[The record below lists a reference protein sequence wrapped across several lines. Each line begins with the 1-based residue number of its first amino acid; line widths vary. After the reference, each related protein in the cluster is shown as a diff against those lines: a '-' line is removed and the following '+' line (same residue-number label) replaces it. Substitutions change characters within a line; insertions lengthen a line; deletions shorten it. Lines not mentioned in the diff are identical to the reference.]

1 MEVLGEQ
8 YVSLDLDI
16 KKLPSINDGYYEV
29 VGNRLICQYSDKIF
43 LELAIKVT
51 KEYFVIDVLTDYY
64 IEQRSKTRF
73 CDLLLNEIINQIPV
87 PLLVNT
93 YYVPRPELPEKLKT
107 AFDILFEEIDPD
119 TTQMQWIIHMILKE
133 YPSIK
138 SDIKWQ
144 EHFSC
149 SKFNSDDWLTRRI
162 VADDPYN
169 VLDVRLTDRNG
180 KTITYEETQ
189 DLKEGFLIYSK
200 KKRY

>member
-1 MEVLGEQ
+1 MEVIGEQ
-8 YVSLDLDI
+8 YVPLDLDI

-29 VGNRLICQYSDKIF
+29 VGNRLICQYSGKIF
-43 LELAIKVT
+43 LELEIKVT

-64 IEQRSKTRF
+64 IRQRSKTRF
-73 CDLLLNEIINQIPV
+73 FDFLLNEIINQIPV
-87 PLLVNT
+87 PLLANT

-138 SDIKWQ
+138 SDINWQ

-149 SKFNSDDWLTRRI
+149 
-162 VADDPYN
+162 
-169 VLDVRLTDRNG
+169 
-180 KTITYEETQ
+180 
-189 DLKEGFLIYSK
+189 
-200 KKRY
+200 